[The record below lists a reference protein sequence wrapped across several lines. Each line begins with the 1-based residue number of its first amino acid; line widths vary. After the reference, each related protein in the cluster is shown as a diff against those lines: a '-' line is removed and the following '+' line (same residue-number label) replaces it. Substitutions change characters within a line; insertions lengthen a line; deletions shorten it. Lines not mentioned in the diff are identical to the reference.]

1 MYLDHLIIWLSRRF
15 RFMHRILILSLISM
29 ARQMVMATTESCAHL
44 FYCIIHGAKKSISNL
59 VVIVCVRATCDT
71 IIAHFYLNCPEQ
83 QYEVRQRN
91 SYM

>member
-1 MYLDHLIIWLSRRF
+1 MVVAPLSFHAQNINFIIDQ
-15 RFMHRILILSLISM
+15 HG
-29 ARQMVMATTESCAHL
+29 AANGQATTESCAHL